1 MSVPIL
7 RSPMEV
13 RMIIADRVKRLR
25 LQKNLSRE
33 GLAKKS
39 GVPAST
45 IKLFETTGKISFV
58 SLVALSFALGRHGDF
73 EELFKIDD
81 MPKSLFDKEPKLR
94 KRGQKK

>member
-1 MSVPIL
+1 MSIPIL
-7 RSPMEV
+7 RSPMEI
-13 RMIIADRVKRLR
+13 RMIIANRVRQLR

-33 GLAKKS
+33 GLARKS

-45 IKLFETTGKISFV
+45 IKLFETSGKISLV
-58 SLVALSFALGRHGDF
+58 SLIAISFALGRHEDF

-81 MPKSLFDKEPKLR
+81 IPKSLFNKEPKIR